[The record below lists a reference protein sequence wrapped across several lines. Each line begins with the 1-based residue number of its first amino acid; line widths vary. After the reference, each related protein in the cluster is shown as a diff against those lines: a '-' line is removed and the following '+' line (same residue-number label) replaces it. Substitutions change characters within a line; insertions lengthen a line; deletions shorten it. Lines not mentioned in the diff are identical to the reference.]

1 MDTVDKRY
9 ILLGLFGAIIAVRL
23 LPKLRS
29 GLREVFDGKWL
40 EDAGDLVFEGFEAV
54 TSKQPPQTT
63 AQPSATELRL
73 QEQKAMRVATTG
85 NEEQLERERR
95 AALTASDREYKKM
108 DVAVTK
114 PPVTSIP
121 IEPIRPKEGVDSIER
136 HLADRM
142 TCSKSCCGAQWPV
155 PHMQDTYRKAGTC
168 AKNYIPSGM
177 SCGNGDE
184 GTGCVC
190 MTKESS
196 EFMDSRGG
204 NA

>member
-40 EDAGDLVFEGFEAV
+40 EDAGDLVFEGFEAA
-54 TSKQPPQTT
+54 TSTQQPKTT
-63 AQPSATELRL
+63 AEVSSQRL
-73 QEQKAMRVATTG
+73 QEQRAMRVATTG
-85 NEEQLERERR
+85 NEEQLERERK
-95 AALTASDREYKKM
+95 AALTAADREYKKM
-108 DVAVTK
+108 DVAVTR
-114 PPVTSIP
+114 PPGSSAP
-121 IEPIRPKEGVDSIER
+121 IEPIRPKDGVDSIER

-168 AKNYIPSGM
+168 AKDYVPSGM
-177 SCGNGDE
+177 SCGNGDD
-184 GTGCVC
+184 GAGCVC
-190 MTKESS
+190 MTKEGS